1 MFTSVEDETLESY
14 ILMEIKIFGFGETER
29 MDVIRKRGILSGEVS
44 SEFLLFNKNIMD
56 FYVNIL
62 TLNPSP
68 SCISIDIK

>member
-29 MDVIRKRGILSGEVS
+29 MDAIRKRGILSGEVS

-68 SCISIDIK
+68 SCHRVFL